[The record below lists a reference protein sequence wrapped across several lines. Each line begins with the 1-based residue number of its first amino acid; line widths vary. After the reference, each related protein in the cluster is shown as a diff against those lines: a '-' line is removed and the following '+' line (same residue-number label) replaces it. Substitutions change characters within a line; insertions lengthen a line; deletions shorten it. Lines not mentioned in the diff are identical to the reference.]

1 MGLVLLQE
9 LRDIGVQTVWGEPS
23 DIGAALGNNIQAP
36 FDVVL
41 DNNGK
46 TLDVVQ
52 YVSHVLLF
60 SFYEAFY
67 ENCLSHKADCRA
79 RFSIFSH

>member
-1 MGLVLLQE
+1 MTMFALQE
-9 LRDIGVQTVWGEPS
+9 LREIGVETVWGEPS
-23 DIGAALGNNIQAP
+23 DVGAAVGSAS

-52 YVSHVLLF
+52 Y
-60 SFYEAFY
+60 AFC
-67 ENCLSHKADCRA
+67 NAPCFRA
-79 RFSIFSH
+79 RSQHINCFILYS

>member
-1 MGLVLLQE
+1 MT
-9 LRDIGVQTVWGEPS
+9 TVWGEPS
-23 DIGAALGNNIQAP
+23 DVGAVVGSAT

-52 YVSHVLLF
+52 YVAAPSILPSVLCIR
-60 SFYEAFY
+60 SY
-67 ENCLSHKADCRA
+67 S
-79 RFSIFSH
+79 

>member
-1 MGLVLLQE
+1 MCVWFLQVQE
-9 LRDIGVQTVWGEPS
+9 LRDIGVKTVWGEPS
-23 DIGAALGNNIQAP
+23 DLGAAVGSEC

-52 YVSHVLLF
+52 YVSHAPGYKSAML
-60 SFYEAFY
+60 
-67 ENCLSHKADCRA
+67 LSHDFFCYLKHDISQAATLC
-79 RFSIFSH
+79 I

>member
-1 MGLVLLQE
+1 METDHGSDVFYSSFLQE
-9 LRDIGVQTVWGEPS
+9 LRDIGVKTVWGEPS
-23 DIGAALGNNIQAP
+23 DLGAAVGGSS

-52 YVSHVLLF
+52 YVSHQGVSCF
-60 SFYEAFY
+60 GY
-67 ENCLSHKADCRA
+67 
-79 RFSIFSH
+79 

>member
-1 MGLVLLQE
+1 M
-9 LRDIGVQTVWGEPS
+9 WGEPS
-23 DIGAALGNNIQAP
+23 DLGAAVGSAS

-52 YVSHVLLF
+52 YVAQNMPRSV
-60 SFYEAFY
+60 YV
-67 ENCLSHKADCRA
+67 
-79 RFSIFSH
+79 

>member
-1 MGLVLLQE
+1 MCVWSLQVQE
-9 LRDIGVQTVWGEPS
+9 LRDMGVKTVWGEPS
-23 DIGAALGNNIQAP
+23 DLGAAVGSES

-52 YVSHVLLF
+52 YVSHAPG
-60 SFYEAFY
+60 YESAML
-67 ENCLSHKADCRA
+67 LSHLSFCYLKHN
-79 RFSIFSH
+79 FSQVAILYI

>member
-1 MGLVLLQE
+1 MGVK
-9 LRDIGVQTVWGEPS
+9 TVWGEPS
-23 DIGAALGNNIQAP
+23 DLGAAVGSET

-52 YVSHVLLF
+52 YVSHAPKSAML
-60 SFYEAFY
+60 
-67 ENCLSHKADCRA
+67 LSHDFFCYLKHDISQAAILC
-79 RFSIFSH
+79 I

>member
-1 MGLVLLQE
+1 M
-9 LRDIGVQTVWGEPS
+9 WGEPS
-23 DIGAALGNNIQAP
+23 DVGAAVKGST

-52 YVSHVLLF
+52 YVSHILLL
-60 SFYEAFY
+60 SCCAMFYKRMRT
-67 ENCLSHKADCRA
+67 SHSRL
-79 RFSIFSH
+79 

>member
-1 MGLVLLQE
+1 MGVK
-9 LRDIGVQTVWGEPS
+9 TVWGEPS
-23 DIGAALGNNIQAP
+23 DLGAAVGSES

-52 YVSHVLLF
+52 YVSHAPGYQSAILLV
-60 SFYEAFY
+60 FYLLRLESQAIILY
-67 ENCLSHKADCRA
+67 
-79 RFSIFSH
+79 I